1 MQYLQCSGARLY
13 WRTLEGGCR
22 CTRIAPR
29 ICPAYDAYMPGII
42 FWLLVI
48 AAILF
53 FKLTTPA
60 ERRSMVETYWLII
73 IGLGAVGFIWQFLR
87 QGTLSS

>member
-1 MQYLQCSGARLY
+1 
-13 WRTLEGGCR
+13 
-22 CTRIAPR
+22 
-29 ICPAYDAYMPGII
+29 MPGII

-60 ERRSMVETYWLII
+60 ERRSMIETYWLII
-73 IGLGAVGFIWQFLR
+73 IGLGAAGFIWQFMR
-87 QGTLSS
+87 QGYISL

>member
-1 MQYLQCSGARLY
+1 
-13 WRTLEGGCR
+13 
-22 CTRIAPR
+22 
-29 ICPAYDAYMPGII
+29 MPGII

-60 ERRSMVETYWLII
+60 ERRSMIETYWLIS
-73 IGLGAVGFIWQFLR
+73 IGLGAAGFIWQFMR
-87 QGTLSS
+87 QGYISL

>member
-1 MQYLQCSGARLY
+1 MPSPMD
-13 WRTLEGGCR
+13 CR
-22 CTRIAPR
+22 GMSTVLR
-29 ICPAYDAYMPGII
+29 CPMPGII

>member
-1 MQYLQCSGARLY
+1 MLS
-13 WRTLEGGCR
+13 
-22 CTRIAPR
+22 
-29 ICPAYDAYMPGII
+29 MPGII

-48 AAILF
+48 AAVLF
-53 FKLTTPA
+53 FKLTTPD
-60 ERRSMVETYWLII
+60 ERRSMIETYWLII